1 MSVSNFY
8 KCSNDGFRGWSD
20 DEFFLE
26 FGCGVDN
33 HTAAVFCVFKTVVCH
48 YGAFLCESLYVFCL
62 AAEE

>member
-1 MSVSNFY
+1 MSVSSFY
-8 KCSNDGFRGWSD
+8 KGFRGWSD
-20 DEFFLE
+20 DEFFLK

-48 YGAFLCESLYVFCL
+48 YGAFLCESLHVFCL